1 MASDGA
7 LPGGERQRLAPACA
21 ALLAELQQ
29 DTPGVLSATLATA
42 DGLAVASTLAAAHE
56 ADRLAAM
63 SGSIAGLAA
72 AMTAETGHGEPG
84 ALVLQ
89 STAGHIVSLKVAG
102 RGADLVLTVVSD
114 THALLGKL
122 LWACRATAERISATA
137 RGGAPLPSSA
147 GNGATGS

>member
-1 MASDGA
+1 MKSEGTWPGA
-7 LPGGERQRLAPACA
+7 QRQRLAPACA

-29 DTPGVLSATLATA
+29 GTAGVLSATLATA
-42 DGLAVASTLAAAHE
+42 DGLAVASTLTAAHE

-72 AMTAETGHGEPG
+72 ALTAETGHGEPG

-89 STAGHIVSLKVAG
+89 SSAGHIVSLKVTG
-102 RGADLVLTVVSD
+102 RGTDLVLTVVSD
-114 THALLGKL
+114 TSALLGKL
-122 LWACRATAERISATA
+122 LWACRATAERIAATA
-137 RGGAPLPSSA
+137 FGTPPLSPPA